1 MSEIEPIAPGRRDA
15 ITDVRGVRLGH
26 WTSRRSATGCT
37 VILCE
42 GCTAA
47 AADVRGGAP
56 ATHETDALA
65 TENAVRRC
73 HAVGLTGG
81 SAFGLAATAG
91 VAGWLAER
99 GVGVETKAGPVP
111 IVVGAAI
118 YDLPT
123 GRNAH
128 PGAAEGAR
136 AAARATGGAVAQ
148 GSVGAGTGGTVAQL
162 LGVERGLKGGLG
174 TASLAGPGGLVVGAV
189 AVTNAVGAIVEPE
202 TGALVAGPRGESPGE
217 MRTPEEAVVER
228 REEAKA
234 EGARENTSLVCIATN
249 AAIEHQGVQRLA
261 VHGHD
266 GLARTI
272 VPAHTLGDGDTVFAL
287 TTGEV
292 ATEPQDLA
300 MLGLMAML
308 AVERAVV
315 RSVTLA
321 EGLAGVPSA
330 GEWGRNLDPPGG

>member
-1 MSEIEPIAPGRRDA
+1 MSEVEPIAPGRRDA
-15 ITDVRGVRLGH
+15 ITDVRGVRVGH

-65 TENAVRRC
+65 GENAVRRC
-73 HAVGLTGG
+73 HAVVLTGG

-99 GVGVETKAGPVP
+99 GVGVETNAGPVP

-118 YDLPT
+118 YDLHT
-123 GRNAH
+123 GPNAA
-128 PGAAEGAR
+128 PGAEEGER
-136 AAARATGGAVAQ
+136 AAERATGGAVAQ
-148 GSVGAGTGGTVAQL
+148 GSVGAGTGATVAKL
-162 LGVERGLKGGLG
+162 LGVEQGLKGGVG

-189 AVTNAVGAIVEPE
+189 AVTNAVGAIVEAE

-228 REEAKA
+228 REEAKE

-300 MLGLMAML
+300 MLGLMAMQT
-308 AVERAVV
+308 VERAVM
-315 RSVTLA
+315 RSVRLA
-321 EGLAGVPSA
+321 EGLKGVPSA
-330 GEWGRNLDPPGG
+330 GEWRGISLQGS

>member
-1 MSEIEPIAPGRRDA
+1 MSEVEPIAPGRRDA
-15 ITDVRGVRLGH
+15 ITDVRGVRVGH
-26 WTSRRSATGCT
+26 WTSRRKATGCT

-65 TENAVRRC
+65 GGNAVRRC
-73 HAVGLTGG
+73 HAVVLTGG

-99 GVGVETKAGPVP
+99 GVGVETNAGPVP

-128 PGAAEGAR
+128 PGVAEGAR

-148 GSVGAGTGGTVAQL
+148 GSVGAGTGATVAKL
-162 LGVERGLKGGLG
+162 LGIERALKGGLG
-174 TASLAGPGGLVVGAV
+174 TASLAGPAGLVVGAV
-189 AVTNAVGAIVEPE
+189 AVTNAVGAIVDPE
-202 TGALVAGPRGESPGE
+202 TGVLLAGPRGEAPGE
-217 MRTPEEAVVER
+217 MRTPGEAVVER
-228 REEAKA
+228 REEARE
-234 EGARENTSLVCIATN
+234 EGTRENTTLVCIATN

-292 ATEPQDLA
+292 ATEPQDLT

-315 RSVTLA
+315 RSVELA
-321 EGLAGVPSA
+321 EGLAGVRSA
-330 GEWGRNLDPPGG
+330 GEWRQNLHR